1 MGVGGGLFRSGFRR
15 SFRLRRGFFCR
26 SFCLRRGFFR
36 RSFGLRRGFF
46 RRGFCLRRGLFRRSF
61 CFRRGLFRRGF
72 RLRRGLFR
80 RGFCL
85 RRGLFRRS
93 FCLRRGF
100 FRRRR
105 YFRLFGGGFRFFAR
119 GALICPSFLFLLAV
133 FEFELHTAP
142 LRFKQMMMRALF
154 RLFANNARL
163 RFDFVGDWERGRKI
177 WDDGKV
183 IDRFPILR
191 ERNGRLLFTSKRD
204 KTCKKAYAK
213 R

>member
-15 SFRLRRGFFCR
+15 GFFRLGFCLRRGFFCR
-26 SFCLRRGFFR
+26 GFCLRRGFFR
-36 RSFGLRRGFF
+36 RGFY
-46 RRGFCLRRGLFRRSF
+46 
-61 CFRRGLFRRGF
+61 
-72 RLRRGLFR
+72 LRRGLFR

-85 RRGLFRRS
+85 RRGLFRR
-93 FCLRRGF
+93 
-100 FRRRR
+100 RR
-105 YFRLFGGGFRFFAR
+105 YFRLFGGGFRFFAL

-142 LRFKQMMMRALF
+142 LRFKQMMMRARF